1 MTFLRPPKYKEALG
15 ALEYF
20 LADIVKLGISL
31 YRLSHLIHPVPPSK
45 YYFVLSNLEV
55 FQSDT
60 LCKGL
65 LVILNRL
72 LTIVIVNSFLVIKV
86 IGYSKS
92 LKFHSSL
99 AVN

>member
-1 MTFLRPPKYKEALG
+1 MTFLRPRKYKEALG

-20 LADIVKLGISL
+20 LTDIVKLDISL
-31 YRLSHLIHPVPPSK
+31 YPLSHLIHPVPPSK

-60 LCKGL
+60 LYKGL

-72 LTIVIVNSFLVIKV
+72 LTIVRFNSFLVIKV
-86 IGYSKS
+86 IEHYKS